1 MKNMGRRIRRVVI
14 TDIPS
19 DSEPVDGMC
28 DSENEEEVLVPRIP
42 TEGFSP
48 PLEDVGPDAQISD
61 EEDTE
66 PASGGQV
73 WTSVAR
79 PRTDIPFS
87 KDYGP
92 NIPDSV
98 DSPSKIFLHLFPE
111 HLLDHIVQQTN
122 LYATQKKS

>member
-73 WTSVAR
+73 
-79 PRTDIPFS
+79 
-87 KDYGP
+87 
-92 NIPDSV
+92 
-98 DSPSKIFLHLFPE
+98 
-111 HLLDHIVQQTN
+111 
-122 LYATQKKS
+122 